1 MSDETSQVIT
11 LQRPVILI
19 GRHLDCDA
27 RIDHSKISRRHCCVA
42 IAYDRIILRDLGSR
56 NGIRV
61 NGRKVEEVR
70 LQVGDEVAIG
80 PVLFR
85 FEGQA
90 TLQGRPGP
98 AGSTS
103 RPGPASAASPPVPGQ
118 ATPGAQNWLLDDSD
132 LDLMPLDESSPDPA
146 ACTNRRLPPFVNDLC
161 GRSIS
166 MALTGPAGSRNRH
179 GRYSTWTRG
188 ALFPRCLSLAGRP
201 VIECNK

>member
-1 MSDETSQVIT
+1 MSFQLVPMSDGTSQVIT

-90 TLQGRPGP
+90 TLQGGPGP

-103 RPGPASAASPPVPGQ
+103 RPGAGLGREPARARPGH
-118 ATPGAQNWLLDDSD
+118 ARGTELAP
-132 LDLMPLDESSPDPA
+132 
-146 ACTNRRLPPFVNDLC
+146 RRF
-161 GRSIS
+161 
-166 MALTGPAGSRNRH
+166 
-179 GRYSTWTRG
+179 STWT
-188 ALFPRCLSLAGRP
+188 
-201 VIECNK
+201 